1 MGEARGIASP
11 GDPSHPIS
19 RSSTADVL
27 MPTTTAALCYDPA
40 DPFVL
45 TEVHVDQPRGHEIL
59 VRIEASGICH
69 TDLVN
74 RAVGAA
80 DRPVLLGH
88 EGAGIVEA
96 VGEAVDGIRPG
107 DRVVLT
113 FRSCGR
119 CRNCVADR
127 PAYCRDALRLNGF
140 GQRTDGSAR
149 VTTGETRVLDG
160 FFGQSSLAGYALS
173 TPDNT
178 VVVGADVDPVVAA
191 PLGCGFQTGA
201 GAVLNLMR
209 PRPGSSVVVFG
220 GGAVGLA
227 GLLAALAADAQ
238 TVVVVE
244 PSPQRRALAESLGA
258 HASLAPGDDVVSAV
272 RDLTG
277 GGADHALDTTGRPD
291 VLADAVAALAVGGS
305 AVAVGLG
312 AGVPAIDLRDLV
324 LRGKTVH
331 GCLEGDSVPVT
342 FIPRLLELHAD
353 GRLPIDRLITAF
365 PHTEVN
371 DALAAQHSGGVVK
384 PVLTW

>member
-1 MGEARGIASP
+1 
-11 GDPSHPIS
+11 
-19 RSSTADVL
+19 
-27 MPTTTAALCYDPA
+27 MPTTTAALSYDPA
-40 DPFVL
+40 DPFVV
-45 TEVHVDQPRGHEIL
+45 TEVHVDEPQAGEIL

-74 RAVGAA
+74 RPAGAA

-88 EGAGIVEA
+88 EGAGVVEA
-96 VGEAVDGIRPG
+96 VGESVDTVRPG

-119 CRNCVADR
+119 CRNCATQR

-140 GQRTDGSAR
+140 GQRVDGSAR
-149 VTTGETRVLDG
+149 VTVGGARVLDG

-178 VVVGADVDPVVAA
+178 VVVGDVDPVVAA

-209 PRPGSSVVVFG
+209 PHPGSSVVVFG

-227 GLLAALAADAQ
+227 GMLAALAADAV

-258 HASLAPGDDVVSAV
+258 HAGLAPGDDVVATV

-331 GCLEGDSVPVT
+331 GCLEGDSVPSW
-342 FIPRLLELHAD
+342 FIPELLELHAK
-353 GRLPIDRLITAF
+353 GRLPIDRLVTAF
-365 PHTEVN
+365 PHMEVN
-371 DALAAQHSGGVVK
+371 DALAAQHSGDVVK

>member
-1 MGEARGIASP
+1 
-11 GDPSHPIS
+11 
-19 RSSTADVL
+19 
-27 MPTTTAALCYDPA
+27 MPTTAAALSYDPA
-40 DPFVL
+40 DPFVVA
-45 TEVHVDQPRGHEIL
+45 EVDLDEPRGDEIL

-74 RAVGAA
+74 RAAGAA
-80 DRPVLLGH
+80 DRPILLGH
-88 EGAGIVEA
+88 EGAGIVES
-96 VGEAVDGIRPG
+96 VGESVDTVRPG

-119 CRNCVADR
+119 CRTCTSGR

-140 GQRTDGSAR
+140 GQRSDGSAR
-149 VTTGETRVLDG
+149 VTRGGTRVLDG
-160 FFGQSSLAGYALS
+160 FFGQSSLAGYALA
-173 TPDNT
+173 TTDNT
-178 VVVGADVDPVVAA
+178 VVVGDVDPVVAA

-209 PRPGSSVVVFG
+209 PAPGSSIVVFG

-227 GLLAALAADAQ
+227 GVLAALSAQAQ

-244 PSPQRRALAESLGA
+244 PSPQRRALAENLGA
-258 HASLAPGDDVVSAV
+258 HATLAPGDDVVSAV

-305 AVAVGLG
+305 AVTVGLG
-312 AGVPAIDLRDLV
+312 VGVPQIDLRDLV

-331 GCLEGDSVPVT
+331 GCLEGDSVPAT
-342 FIPRLLELHAD
+342 FIPRLLELHAS
-353 GRLPIDRLITAF
+353 GRLPIDRLVTAF
-365 PHTEVN
+365 PHTAVN
-371 DALAAQHSGGVVK
+371 DALAAQHSGDVVK

>member
-1 MGEARGIASP
+1 
-11 GDPSHPIS
+11 
-19 RSSTADVL
+19 
-27 MPTTTAALCYDPA
+27 MPTTTAALSYDAA

-45 TEVHVDQPRGHEIL
+45 TEVRIDEPRGDEIL

-74 RAVGAA
+74 RAAGAP

-88 EGAGIVEA
+88 EGAGIVES
-96 VGEAVDGIRPG
+96 VGESVDTVRPG

-113 FRSCGR
+113 FRCCGR
-119 CRNCVADR
+119 CRNCLARR

-140 GQRTDGSAR
+140 GQRDDGSAR
-149 VTTGETRVLDG
+149 VTAGGTRVLDG
-160 FFGQSSLAGYALS
+160 FFGQSSFAGYALS

-178 VVVGADVDPVVAA
+178 VVVDADVDPVVAA

-227 GLLAALAADAQ
+227 GMLAALTVDPEI
-238 TVVVVE
+238 VVVVE
-244 PSPQRRALAESLGA
+244 PSPHRRALAESLGA
-258 HASLAPGDDVVSAV
+258 HVSLAPGDDVVAAV
-272 RDLTG
+272 RELTG
-277 GGADHALDTTGRPD
+277 GGADHALDTTGRAD
-291 VLADAVAALAVGGS
+291 VLANAVAALAVGGS

-331 GCLEGDSVPVT
+331 GCLEGDSVPDT
-342 FIPRLLELHAD
+342 FIPQLLELHAQ
-353 GRLPIDRLITAF
+353 GRLPIDRLVTAF
-365 PHTEVN
+365 PHTDVN
-371 DALAAQHSGGVVK
+371 EALAAQRSGAVVK
-384 PVLTW
+384 PVLTC